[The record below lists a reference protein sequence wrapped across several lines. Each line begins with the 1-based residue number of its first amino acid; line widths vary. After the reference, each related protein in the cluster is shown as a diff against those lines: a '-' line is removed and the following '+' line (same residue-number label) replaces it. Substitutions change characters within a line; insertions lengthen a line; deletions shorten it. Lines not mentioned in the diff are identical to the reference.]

1 MGAGRMNS
9 QQEHKSKVI
18 TRVDQQCSTIGRGW
32 DNLDRPGFTQ

>member
-18 TRVDQQCSTIGRGW
+18 TRVGQQCSTIGWGW